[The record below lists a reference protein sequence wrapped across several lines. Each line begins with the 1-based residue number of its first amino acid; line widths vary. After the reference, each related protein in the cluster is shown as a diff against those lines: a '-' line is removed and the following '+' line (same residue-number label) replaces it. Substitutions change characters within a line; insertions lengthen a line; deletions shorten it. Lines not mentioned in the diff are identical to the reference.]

1 MGFVALGSIDVR
13 AAAAAGRGLE
23 KCRSLGCQHTQKE
36 DANPELLQIDP
47 KANGGLK
54 REKKGEK
61 LSFFSHLTFGISSPP
76 CITSFRFSPLSH

>member
-23 KCRSLGCQHTQKE
+23 KCRSFGCHRAQKE

-54 REKKGEK
+54 EKKEK
-61 LSFFSHLTFGISSPP
+61 NCLFFPT
-76 CITSFRFSPLSH
+76 